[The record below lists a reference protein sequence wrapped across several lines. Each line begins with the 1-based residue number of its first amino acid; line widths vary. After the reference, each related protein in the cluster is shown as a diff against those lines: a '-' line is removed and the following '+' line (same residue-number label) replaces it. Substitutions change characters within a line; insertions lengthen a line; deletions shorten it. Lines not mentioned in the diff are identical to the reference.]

1 MPISAFYARRQGAT
15 SAALELGLHLFM
27 LNCDMGAMKSGVTFV
42 EACNEKRMA
51 KIVPFTV
58 LRS

>member
-1 MPISAFYARRQGAT
+1 MRVVKAPP
-15 SAALELGLHLFM
+15 SAAFELGLHLFM